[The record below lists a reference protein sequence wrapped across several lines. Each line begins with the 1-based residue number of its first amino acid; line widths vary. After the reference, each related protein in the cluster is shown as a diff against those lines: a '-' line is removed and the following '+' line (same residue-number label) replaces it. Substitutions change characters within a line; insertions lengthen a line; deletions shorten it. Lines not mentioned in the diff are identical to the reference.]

1 MVRLNADQRT
11 DSRNSRQV
19 LCNKK
24 PAIWPA
30 FFCPAEALLY
40 RLPKVIS
47 EMVGQTCRFAATT
60 RRSSPTFRKFILA
73 IALCPGVS
81 QLAQIFAPGGGTG
94 VPPVCF
100 WSATAP
106 TFAAIHGRDPCH
118 YFLVAAS
125 PLSPFVVSKPSL
137 HRAGFSR
144 FIEN

>member
-60 RRSSPTFRKFILA
+60 RRSSSTISEISFGSHSNPPPGN
-73 IALCPGVS
+73 PGVLENQS
-81 QLAQIFAPGGGTG
+81 LLTSAATILWTRLKILIRPDGGLLFAE
-94 VPPVCF
+94 
-100 WSATAP
+100 SNRAY
-106 TFAAIHGRDPCH
+106 GR
-118 YFLVAAS
+118 
-125 PLSPFVVSKPSL
+125 
-137 HRAGFSR
+137 
-144 FIEN
+144 